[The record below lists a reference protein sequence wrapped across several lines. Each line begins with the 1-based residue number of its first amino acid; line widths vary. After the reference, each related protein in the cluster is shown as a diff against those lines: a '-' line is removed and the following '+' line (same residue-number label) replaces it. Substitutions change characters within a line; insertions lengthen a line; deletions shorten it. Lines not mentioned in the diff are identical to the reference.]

1 MKPIFKVGEKVR
13 VKRRVGNNH
22 DYKYSFEDNMARL
35 AGNVFTISD
44 VLPNHCQTKFKIPDD
59 GALYHLK
66 GINLYYAWASSM
78 LEKVSET
85 SSDFL
90 TNSLK
95 SLVKPRKKLVLNF
108 KV

>member
-1 MKPIFKVGEKVR
+1 MEPIFKVGEKVR
-13 VKRRVGNNH
+13 VKRRIGDNS
-22 DYKYSFEDNMARL
+22 DYKYGFTDNMTKL
-35 AGNVFTISD
+35 VGNVFTISSVTPD
-44 VLPNHCQTKFKIPDD
+44 HCRIKCNIPDD
-59 GALYHLK
+59 NALYCLK
-66 GINLYYAWASSM
+66 EVDSHVWASGM

-90 TNSLK
+90 TNSPK